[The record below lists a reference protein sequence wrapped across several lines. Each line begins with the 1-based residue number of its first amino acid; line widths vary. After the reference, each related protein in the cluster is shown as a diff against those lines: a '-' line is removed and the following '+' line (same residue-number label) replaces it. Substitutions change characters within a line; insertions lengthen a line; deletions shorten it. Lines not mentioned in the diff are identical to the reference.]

1 MKALSIFSLLV
12 CSLMLNIIQLGFTL
26 WVNNSWYKK
35 TMELNKNWYEKSI
48 KIINQLSDSGE
59 EQNENQNNGMLHAG
73 DTRN

>member
-1 MKALSIFSLLV
+1 
-12 CSLMLNIIQLGFTL
+12 MLNIIQLVFAL
-26 WVNNSWYKK
+26 WMNNSWYKK

-59 EQNENQNNGMLHAG
+59 AQNENQNNGMLHAG